1 MLNKIN
7 LYDVINGI
15 VITEKSSINS
25 SSSNEA
31 ICYIVRVAKWANKLI
46 VRRAF
51 EEIFNAKVLSVN
63 ILNTKSKIKRFKQ
76 KDGIRSGFKKAII
89 RTDKVI
95 KELTVN

>member
-25 SSSNEA
+25 SGSKA
-31 ICYIVRVAKWANKLI
+31 ICYIVRVAKWANKVI

-51 EEIFNAKVLSVN
+51 EEIFDAKVLSVN

-76 KDGIRSGFKKAII
+76 KDGVKSGFKKAII